1 VRFRTQFAL
10 VMALLVLGLAIFEY
24 ANPSRQNRI
33 GTGTLLV
40 ISALLG
46 LRYVFVRQAQK
57 RSDLAKSVPPRPLGL
72 TDETSDRN

>member
-24 ANPSRQNRI
+24 ATPSRQNRI
-33 GTGTLLV
+33 GPGTLLV
-40 ISALLG
+40 IALLLG

-57 RSDLAKSVPPRPLGL
+57 RSDLAKNVPPRPLGL
-72 TDETSDRN
+72 SDESSDHK

>member
-1 VRFRTQFAL
+1 
-10 VMALLVLGLAIFEY
+10 MALLVLGLAIFEY

-33 GTGTLLV
+33 GPGTLLV

-57 RSDLAKSVPPRPLGL
+57 RSDLATSVPPRPLGL
-72 TDETSDRN
+72 NDESSDQS